1 MTFVLNP
8 EPFIAAGLNP
18 DVLEGWTLA
27 NVALDHGRGETVP
40 RLLRNFSFEA
50 D

>member
-1 MTFVLNP
+1 MANNKEKASGV
-8 EPFIAAGLNP
+8 AGLNP
-18 DVLEGWTLA
+18 DALEGWILA
-27 NVALDHGRGETVP
+27 DVALEHGRGETAP